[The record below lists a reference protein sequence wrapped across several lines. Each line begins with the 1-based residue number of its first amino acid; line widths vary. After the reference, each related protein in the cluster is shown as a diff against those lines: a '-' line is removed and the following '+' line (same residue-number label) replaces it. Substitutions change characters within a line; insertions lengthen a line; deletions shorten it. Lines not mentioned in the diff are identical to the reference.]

1 MSRLDSVSVISQD
14 EVSRGRAGDPGPR
27 RLTMDA
33 HLSVSELCRQ
43 EGLSAEALAE
53 RAGLELGRIQAIL
66 EGRWT
71 PSPGERDKI
80 AAVFQRTRE
89 QIAWGHKATVQHLYG
104 HGPQFGR
111 TP

>member
-1 MSRLDSVSVISQD
+1 MSETEAVMQSGL
-14 EVSRGRAGDPGPR
+14 GDLCHEQG
-27 RLTMDA
+27 LTTA
-33 HLSVSELCRQ
+33 
-43 EGLSAEALAE
+43 ALAE
-53 RAGLELGRIQAIL
+53 RTGLDERRVTAIL

-80 AAVFQRTRE
+80 AAVFGLTRDE
-89 QIAWGHKATVQHLYG
+89 IAWGHKTSVQHLYG